1 MRRNLQPLSD
11 YLDQWFLTWVRWA
24 SLRGSSD
31 VRQWSVRSDQK
42 YFSIVAQLNFVKFE
56 CVCVCVCVWRVFL
69 WFVSFNKV
77 KNHWL
82 GPLTVKVNLRVATWT

>member
-56 CVCVCVCVWRVFL
+56 CVCVCVCDE
-69 WFVSFNKV
+69 SFYGSSPSTRLRTTD
-77 KNHWL
+77 L
-82 GPLTVKVNLRVATWT
+82 GL